1 MATAKYCR
9 CKNTY
14 CISCC
19 DVIDCKYPDY
29 WRFGKGRDN
38 TPQATE
44 IALFQNGNNIIFQND
59 NKLEF
64 N

>member
-1 MATAKYCR
+1 
-9 CKNTY
+9 
-14 CISCC
+14 
-19 DVIDCKYPDY
+19 VIDCKYPDY